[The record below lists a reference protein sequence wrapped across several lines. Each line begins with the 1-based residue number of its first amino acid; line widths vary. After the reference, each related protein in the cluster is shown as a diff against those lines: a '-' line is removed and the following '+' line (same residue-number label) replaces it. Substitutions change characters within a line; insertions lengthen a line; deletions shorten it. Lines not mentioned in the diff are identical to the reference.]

1 LYLFFRI
8 FAMTGAD
15 SGIDFFAGRLLALDR
30 LGAERMLR
38 HEAQDSPFKAVERL
52 VVPALEEIG
61 RRWERGGVALA
72 QVYMSSRIC
81 EEMMEKILPS
91 SSPERIR
98 CPKIAIALLD
108 DYHALGK
115 MIVCAALRASGYA
128 VHDWGRLT
136 AEELAAQTV
145 REQADIVLISAL
157 MLRSALQIKKVRSL
171 LDAAG
176 SPVKII
182 VGGAPFRFDPELAR
196 EVGADAAG
204 GNAAEAVRAVAK
216 LAKKSAA
223 CRMTATS

>member
-1 LYLFFRI
+1 
-8 FAMTGAD
+8 MTGAD
-15 SGIDFFAGRLLALDR
+15 SGVDFFAGRLLALDR
-30 LGAERMLR
+30 LGAERMLLK
-38 HEAQDSPFKAVERL
+38 EAQGSPFRAVECL

-81 EEMMEKILPS
+81 EELMEEMLPA

-115 MIVCAALRASGYA
+115 MIVCAALRASGCA
-128 VHDWGRLT
+128 VRDWGRLT
-136 AEELAAQTV
+136 AEELAAQVV
-145 REQADIVLISAL
+145 REQVGIVLISAL
-157 MLRSALQIKKVRSL
+157 MLRSALQVRKVRQL

-176 SPVKII
+176 SPAKII
-182 VGGAPFRFDPELAR
+182 VGGAPFRFDPELWR

-204 GNAAEAVRAVAK
+204 GNAAEAVRAVARCVAE
-216 LAKKSAA
+216 L
-223 CRMTATS
+223 T